1 MMLVIKTLMGM
12 VSTLRFADKKRCSLY
27 LAKSF
32 YFLFSVL
39 CLTGV
44 RNYMDNCPTIRNR
57 VQDDFDG
64 DGIGDNCD
72 NCKAVSNR
80 DQVCPTEQQ
89 PCMFLMGKHDV
100 NVFTLL

>member
-1 MMLVIKTLMGM
+1 M
-12 VSTLRFADKKRCSLY
+12 
-27 LAKSF
+27 
-32 YFLFSVL
+32 L